1 MSILDSISSALKSAV
16 GQGAAT
22 QGPDLVSSM
31 LAKINFGDLQGIVAK
46 LQQGGLTEQVKSWL
60 GNGAN
65 LPVTVDQLRA
75 ALGNQQVQE
84 LARQFG
90 IPVDAALKFLSD
102 HLPTAV
108 DQASPNGKLEP
119 NR

>member
-1 MSILDSISSALKSAV
+1 MSIFDSITSAIKGAV
-16 GQGAAT
+16 GQGT
-22 QGPDLVSSM
+22 SVSGPDSILSM
-31 LAKINFGDLQGIVAK
+31 LAKTNFGDLQGIVTK

-65 LPVTVDQLRA
+65 LPVTTDQLRA

-84 LARQFG
+84 LARRFG
-90 IPVDAALKFLSD
+90 LPVDAALKLLSE

-108 DQASPNGKLEP
+108 DQASPNGTLQPKG
-119 NR
+119 